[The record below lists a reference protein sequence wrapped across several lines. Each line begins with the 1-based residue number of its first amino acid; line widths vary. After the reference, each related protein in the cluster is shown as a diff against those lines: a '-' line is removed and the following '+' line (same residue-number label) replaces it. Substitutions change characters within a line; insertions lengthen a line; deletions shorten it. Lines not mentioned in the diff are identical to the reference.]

1 MKIIFSSSPWW
12 LLLLIPAVVL
22 TLLPYLKLAKRYR
35 RTRNRIGSVVL
46 HLIIM
51 LLATLTLAG
60 MQVHYETPNDE
71 NEIIVL
77 VDVSDTEEQ

>member
-1 MKIIFSSSPWW
+1 MKNFGLAFAHSPWW
-12 LLLLIPAVVL
+12 LLLLIPAVIF
-22 TLLPYLKLAKRYR
+22 TLIPYFKLSKRYR

-46 HLIIM
+46 HLVIM

-71 NEIIVL
+71 NEIILL
-77 VDVSDTEEQ
+77 VDY